1 MNKQDIKVMFKAGQL
16 VRIKDVRK
24 GQNSVSYIPVYVIEN
39 NQRVV
44 DTHTGLTSNRH
55 KMKRLPLHSIC
66 LFIKENQEI
75 CHLLHEEQ
83 IVECYTG
90 WIEPL

>member
-1 MNKQDIKVMFKAGQL
+1 MFKAGQL

-24 GQNSVSYIPVYVIEN
+24 GALSVSYVPVYVIEN

-44 DTHTGLTSNRH
+44 EHTSKGLASYRH

-66 LFIKENQEI
+66 LFLEYYGANVY
-75 CHLLHEEQ
+75 LLHEEQ
-83 IVECYTG
+83 IIEAHMD

>member
-1 MNKQDIKVMFKAGQL
+1 MFKAGQL

-24 GQNSVSYIPVYVIEN
+24 GPNSVSYILSYIPVYVIEN

-44 DTHTGLTSNRH
+44 DKSIYLTSNRH
-55 KMKRLPLHSIC
+55 KMKRLPLNSIC

-83 IVECYTG
+83 IVECYTD